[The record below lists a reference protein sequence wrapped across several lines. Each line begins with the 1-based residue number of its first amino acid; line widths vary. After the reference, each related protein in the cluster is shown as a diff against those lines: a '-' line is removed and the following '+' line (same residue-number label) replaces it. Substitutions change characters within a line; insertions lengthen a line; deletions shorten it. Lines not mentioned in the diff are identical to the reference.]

1 MDDFAGR
8 NAPLEY
14 WFLKVVSGDLAFLVD
29 WIVRKDSGEAEV
41 RVSLWVRGRGRVVRD
56 IVHTWRVRGSTVEI
70 ADACFTPTLIDGAVD
85 DVRWDLR
92 AVPGR
97 TRLDPVPNAA
107 KRLHPFDLELVSRPR
122 ARFSGTV
129 EVAGE
134 TFTLLDARG
143 TLNHYWGRRL
153 PPSWVWVS
161 ADGLDDSDAIVEAVL
176 LRSRMW
182 KVPRATVLGGYVVA
196 DGGGRSS
203 QIIAPAY
210 GRISG
215 DGDETSFTLRG
226 RALRRELR
234 LTATAARES
243 YNDLGEDI
251 FSTLLADVTVE
262 DWGACSGRAGLEFR
276 GLRGAT
282 WTE

>member
-1 MDDFAGR
+1 
-8 NAPLEY
+8 
-14 WFLKVVSGDLAFLVD
+14 
-29 WIVRKDSGEAEV
+29 
-41 RVSLWVRGRGRVVRD
+41 
-56 IVHTWRVRGSTVEI
+56 
-70 ADACFTPTLIDGAVD
+70 
-85 DVRWDLR
+85 
-92 AVPGR
+92 
-97 TRLDPVPNAA
+97 
-107 KRLHPFDLELVSRPR
+107 
-122 ARFSGTV
+122 
-129 EVAGE
+129 
-134 TFTLLDARG
+134 
-143 TLNHYWGRRL
+143 
-153 PPSWVWVS
+153 VWVS